1 MARNRLLPFGYRM
14 ENGEIKA
21 HPIEAPA
28 VAKLYSDYLSGM
40 SLHALSDRMTVPF
53 SEGAAWN
60 DQRVYAV
67 LKNKNYLGTDTFPRL
82 IEPELFEAVQRMRSS
97 KSHFHTE
104 LPEEI
109 TAIRKLTVCKECGG
123 RVLRYGGVK
132 RAEWW
137 DCRDRTCGRFPVKMT
152 DQIIT
157 DAVLDALNAAIRN
170 PALLDTD
177 IPETAYTPTAE
188 TIRQKNEV
196 RRMAENSAV
205 DYERIKA
212 EVYRLAEMQYRCC
225 TYSDVPQK
233 TERLKALLTGREK
246 QNTIDVG
253 LLESCVR
260 RILVSHFCTIEVE
273 FINGTVFS
281 ERSDTA

>member
-53 SEGAAWN
+53 SEGADWN
-60 DQRVYAV
+60 FQRVSAV
-67 LKNKNYLGTDTFPRL
+67 LKNKKYLGTAAYPKL
-82 IEPELFEAVQRMRSS
+82 IEPDIFEAVQRMRSD
-97 KSHFHTE
+97 KSHLHIDQ
-104 LPEEI
+104 PVEI
-109 TAIRKLTVCKECGG
+109 AVIRKLTVCKECGG
-123 RVLRYGGVK
+123 RILRYGGVK
-132 RAEWW
+132 RAGWW
-137 DCRDRTCGRFPVKMT
+137 DCRDKACGRFPVKMT
-152 DQIIT
+152 DQIIRA
-157 DAVLDALNAAIRN
+157 AVLNALNAAIRN

-196 RRMAENSAV
+196 RRMAENPAV
-205 DYERIKA
+205 DYDRIKA

-253 LLESCVR
+253 LLVSCVR

-281 ERSDTA
+281 ERSEPS

>member
-40 SLHALSDRMTVPF
+40 SLNELSDRMTVPF
-53 SEGAAWN
+53 SEGADWN
-60 DQRVYAV
+60 FQRVSAV
-67 LKNKNYLGTDTFPRL
+67 LKNKNYLGTAAYPKL
-82 IEPELFEAVQRMRSS
+82 IEPDIFEAVQRMRSD
-97 KSHFHTE
+97 KSHFHIDQ
-104 LPEEI
+104 PVEI
-109 TAIRKLTVCKECGG
+109 AAIRKLTVCKECGG
-123 RVLRYGGVK
+123 RILRYGGVK
-132 RAEWW
+132 RAGWW
-137 DCRDRTCGRFPVKMT
+137 DCRDRACGRFPVKMT
-152 DQIIT
+152 DQIIGA
-157 DAVLDALNAAIRN
+157 AVLNALNAVIRN
-170 PALLDTD
+170 PSLLDTD
-177 IPETAYTPTAE
+177 VPETAYTPTAE

-196 RRMAENSAV
+196 RRMAENPAV
-205 DYERIKA
+205 DYDRIKA

-233 TERLKALLTGREK
+233 TERLKALLTGRET
-246 QNTIDVG
+246 QNTIDIG

>member
-97 KSHFHTE
+97 KSHLHTE

-212 EVYRLAEMQYRCC
+212 EVYCLAEMQYRCC

-233 TERLKALLTGREK
+233 TERLKALFTGRET
-246 QNTIDVG
+246 QNTIDIG

-281 ERSDTA
+281 ERSEPS

>member
-1 MARNRLLPFGYRM
+1 MARSRLLPFGYQM

-28 VAKLYSDYLSGM
+28 VVKLYSDYLSGM
-40 SLHALSDRMTVPF
+40 SLHTLSDRMTVPF
-53 SEGAAWN
+53 SECAEWN
-60 DQRVYAV
+60 FQRVYAV
-67 LKNKNYLGTDTFPRL
+67 LKNKNYLGTDTFPKL
-82 IEPELFEAVQRMRSS
+82 IEPEIFDAVQHMKRD
-97 KSHFHTE
+97 KSNFHIE

-109 TAIRKLTVCKECGG
+109 TAIRRLTVCKECGG

-137 DCRDRTCGRFPVKMT
+137 DCRDKACGRFPVKLT

-157 DAVLDALNAAIRN
+157 AAVLNALNAVIRN

-177 IPETAYTPTAE
+177 VPETTYAPTAE
-188 TIRQKNEV
+188 MLRQENEV
-196 RRMAENSAV
+196 RRMAENPSV

-212 EVYRLAEMQYRCC
+212 AVFNLAEMRCRCC

-233 TERLKALLTGREK
+233 TEHLKALLTGREQ

-260 RILVSHFCTIEVE
+260 RILVSHFCAIEVE
-273 FINGTVFS
+273 FMGGVIIR
-281 ERSDTA
+281 ERSEPA